1 MDIGNTSKID
11 RDKRT
16 QPPPETI
23 AADYQ
28 KATLVDSSIY
38 PKLAN
43 WGFKIKQD
51 NNGLYLTGIE
61 FNHDSPYFI
70 KGWRAEN
77 LTEPIVELILEAINQ
92 PESALDDE
100 AVAWADKKVKLSKE
114 AMRHDLVFA
123 GNEDLGYL
131 EAYYFRSKILDVRN
145 GDVTLAE
152 AEKIPKI
159 INSLRTIIEGIID
172 VIRLE
177 PIDKTL
183 IKSAGADFSQI
194 FMMAKRL
201 WLTNREIFYLSENK
215 TWKAVVLNP
224 HIIKTDA

>member
-1 MDIGNTSKID
+1 MDKKFSDSYRERKS
-11 RDKRT
+11 
-16 QPPPETI
+16 QPHPETI
-23 AADYQ
+23 LADYK
-28 KATLVDSSIY
+28 KATLVDTSIY
-38 PKLAN
+38 PKLAD
-43 WGFKIKQD
+43 WGFHIKQD

-61 FNHDSPYFI
+61 FNHELPYFMI
-70 KGWRAEN
+70 GWKAEN
-77 LTEPIVELILEAINQ
+77 LTEEIVELILEAINQ
-92 PESALDDE
+92 PESDPEDQ

-114 AMRHDLVFA
+114 AMHHDLFFA
-123 GNEDLGYL
+123 EDEDLRYL
-131 EAYYFRSKILDVRN
+131 EACYFRSKTLDVRN

-159 INSLRTIIEGIID
+159 INSLRTLIEERIN

-177 PIDKTL
+177 SIDKTL

-201 WLTNREIFYLSENK
+201 GLTNREIFYLSENK